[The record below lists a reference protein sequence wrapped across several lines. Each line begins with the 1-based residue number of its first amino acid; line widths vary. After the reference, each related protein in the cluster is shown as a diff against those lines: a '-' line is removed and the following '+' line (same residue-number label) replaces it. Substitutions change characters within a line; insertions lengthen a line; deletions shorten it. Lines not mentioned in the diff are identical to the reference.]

1 MNSLPV
7 KPPASTSTSKLP
19 SILLYNPISGHGH
32 LDSWN
37 AMFVSILLDA
47 GWRVN
52 ALTPDAQDLI
62 GRLKSKNQ
70 ASLEQLHVLDW
81 NVLRPSVVQRVVGR
95 LQRMFGIQSSNQ
107 ENTKDLDPRF
117 LDPLEFGR
125 RINASI
131 KKCKWRPS
139 FVFNMYMDMYPSEGA
154 RWFQFESLNKL
165 SWAGI
170 RFVPTPEHSE
180 IYYKQSALKGM
191 CFLDESV
198 CDQALLAIPQKT
210 FGYLPDI
217 TENALPLTESALVE
231 EVKAKAKGRKIVFM
245 GGTIGG
251 NKNLACWYQLI
262 NQADAR
268 KFYFVQIGEM
278 FEDTLT
284 TADMSEL
291 AKIKKACPENLYI
304 KLEYLPDEA
313 MFNEVIQTSDIIFA
327 VYRNFKISSNMPG
340 KAAAFNKPILVAEG
354 YLMGNRVSQY
364 GIGLTVPEDNVDA
377 MLTAITAL
385 AQSSQSTINQFENY
399 RRDFSIQA
407 LSQHLTSFLKKCM
420 SNV

>member
-1 MNSLPV
+1 MNPLSMSQPV
-7 KPPASTSTSKLP
+7 SGSP

-52 ALTPDAQDLI
+52 AMTPDPQDLTR
-62 GRLKSKNQ
+62 RLKSKNQ
-70 ASLEQLHVLDW
+70 AFLGRLCVLDW
-81 NVLRPSVVQRVVGR
+81 NVLRPSLVQRVLGR
-95 LQRMFGIQSSNQ
+95 LQRMVGLQSRDQQNA
-107 ENTKDLDPRF
+107 KDIDPRF
-117 LDPLEFGR
+117 LDPVEFGC

-131 KKCKWRPS
+131 KKCKWPPS
-139 FVFNMYMDMYPSEGA
+139 FVFNMYMDMYPSDGV
-154 RWFQFESLNKL
+154 RWLQFERLNKL
-165 SWAGI
+165 PWAGI

-180 IYYKQSALKGM
+180 IYYTQSALKGM

-198 CDQALLAIPQKT
+198 CEYAQLAMPRKV

-217 TENALPLTESALVE
+217 TENALPFTESALVRE
-231 EVKAKAKGRKIVFM
+231 IKDKARGRKIVFM

-262 NQADAR
+262 HQADTR
-268 KFYFVQIGEM
+268 EFYFVQIGEM

-284 TADMSEL
+284 GEDVLEL
-291 AKIKKACPENLYI
+291 AKIKKQCPENLCI

-340 KAAAFNKPILVAEG
+340 KAAAFSKPILVAEG
-354 YLMGNRVSQY
+354 YLMGDRVSQY
-364 GIGLTVPEDNVDA
+364 GIGLTVPEHDVKA
-377 MLTAITAL
+377 MLTAITTL
-385 AQSSQSTINQFENY
+385 AQTSGSMENQFEHY
-399 RRDFSIQA
+399 RCDFSLQA
-407 LSQHLTSFLKKCM
+407 LGQHLIGFLKKCM

>member
-1 MNSLPV
+1 MNSPSIT
-7 KPPASTSTSKLP
+7 PSTSKSP
-19 SILLYNPISGHGH
+19 SVLLYNPISGHGH

-47 GWRVN
+47 GWSVN

-62 GRLKSKNQ
+62 RRLKSKNQ
-70 ASLEQLHVLDW
+70 AFLERLHILDW
-81 NVLRPSVVQRVVGR
+81 NVLRPSFTQRVLGR
-95 LQRMFGIQSSNQ
+95 LQRLIGIKTNHQDD
-107 ENTKDLDPRF
+107 TKELDPRF
-117 LDPLEFGR
+117 LDPLEFAR

-131 KKCKWRPS
+131 KKCKWQPS
-139 FVFNMYMDMYPSEGA
+139 LVFNMYMDMYPSEGA
-154 RWFQFESLNKL
+154 RWLQCDGLIKL
-165 SWAGI
+165 PWAGI
-170 RFVPTPEHSE
+170 RFVPSPEHSE
-180 IYYKQSALKGM
+180 IYYRQSALKGM
-191 CFLDESV
+191 CFLDERV
-198 CDQALLAIPQKT
+198 CDQALRTMPQKT

-217 TENALPLTESALVE
+217 TENALPLTESALVQ

-245 GGTIGG
+245 GGTIGS
-251 NKNLACWYQLI
+251 NKNLASWYRLI
-262 NQADAR
+262 NKADAR
-268 KFYFVQIGEM
+268 EFYFVQIGEM

-284 TADMSEL
+284 TTDVAEL

-313 MFNEVIQTSDIIFA
+313 MFNEVIQASDIIFA

-377 MLTAITAL
+377 MLTAISSL
-385 AQSSQSTINQFENY
+385 AHSSQSMGNQFENY
-399 RRDFSIQA
+399 RHDFSIQA
-407 LSQHLTSFLKKCM
+407 LSEHLTGFLKKCM

>member
-1 MNSLPV
+1 MNN
-7 KPPASTSTSKLP
+7 PAVSHATSKLQ
-19 SILLYNPISGHGH
+19 SIILYNPISGHGH

-62 GRLKSKNQ
+62 RRLKSKNQ
-70 ASLEQLHVLDW
+70 AFLERLHILDW
-81 NVLRPSVVQRVVGR
+81 NVLRPSFATRVIGR
-95 LQRMFGIQSSNQ
+95 LKRLIGIQANNQ
-107 ENTKDLDPRF
+107 DDTKDLDPRF
-117 LDPLEFGR
+117 LDPLEFAR

-131 KKCKWRPS
+131 KKCKWQPS
-139 FVFNMYMDMYPSEGA
+139 LVFNMYMDMYPSEGA
-154 RWFQFESLNKL
+154 RWLQFEGLNKL
-165 SWAGI
+165 PWVGI
-170 RFVPTPEHSE
+170 RFVPTPEHTE

-198 CDQALLAIPQKT
+198 CEQAQQAMPQKV

-217 TENALPLTESALVE
+217 TENALPLTESALVRE
-231 EVKAKAKGRKIVFM
+231 IKDKARGRKIVFM

-251 NKNLACWYQLI
+251 NKNLASWYQLI

-268 KFYFVQIGEM
+268 EFYFVQIGEM

-284 TADMSEL
+284 TDDALEL
-291 AKIKKACPENLYI
+291 AKIKKECPENLYI

-313 MFNEVIQTSDIIFA
+313 MFNEVIRASDIIFA

-354 YLMGNRVSQY
+354 YLMGDRVSKY
-364 GIGLTVPEDNVDA
+364 GIGLTVAENDVGA
-377 MLTAITAL
+377 MTSAISTL
-385 AQSSQSTINQFENY
+385 AHTSESMIRQFEAY
-399 RRDFSIQA
+399 RRDFSLQA
-407 LSQHLTSFLKKCM
+407 LRERFTDFLKKCM
-420 SNV
+420 SNI

>member
-1 MNSLPV
+1 MNSPSI
-7 KPPASTSTSKLP
+7 PPSTSKLP

-62 GRLKSKNQ
+62 RRLKSKNQ
-70 ASLEQLHVLDW
+70 AFLERLQILDW
-81 NVLRPSVVQRVVGR
+81 NVLRPSFAARVNGR
-95 LQRMFGIQSSNQ
+95 LQRLIGIQTNHQ
-107 ENTKDLDPRF
+107 NDTKDLDPRF
-117 LDPLEFGR
+117 LDPLEFAR

-131 KKCKWRPS
+131 KKCKWQPS
-139 FVFNMYMDMYPSEGA
+139 LVFNMYMDMYPSEGT
-154 RWFQFESLNKL
+154 RWLQCEGLNKL
-165 SWAGI
+165 PWSGI
-170 RFVPTPEHSE
+170 RFVPTPEHAE

-198 CDQALLAIPQKT
+198 CEQAQQAIPHKV

-217 TENALPLTESALVE
+217 TENALPLTETALVRE
-231 EVKAKAKGRKIVFM
+231 IKDKAHGRKIVFM

-251 NKNLACWYQLI
+251 NKNLASWYQLI
-262 NQADAR
+262 KQADAR
-268 KFYFVQIGEM
+268 EFYFVQIGEM

-284 TADMSEL
+284 TEDAFEL
-291 AKIKKACPENLYI
+291 AKIKKECPENLYI

-313 MFNEVIQTSDIIFA
+313 VFNEVIRASDIVFA

-354 YLMGNRVSQY
+354 YLMGDRVSQY
-364 GIGLTVPEDNVDA
+364 GIGVAVQEDNVGE
-377 MLTAITAL
+377 MLKAIKSL
-385 AQSSQSTINQFENY
+385 ADTSHSMDSQFEGY
-399 RRDFSIQA
+399 RRDFSTLA
-407 LSQHLTSFLKKCM
+407 LSEQLNGFLIKCIDN
-420 SNV
+420 S

>member
-1 MNSLPV
+1 MNN
-7 KPPASTSTSKLP
+7 PAVSHVTSKLP

-47 GWRVN
+47 GWQVN
-52 ALTPDAQDLI
+52 ALTPDAQDLLR
-62 GRLKSKNQ
+62 RLKSKNQ
-70 ASLEQLHVLDW
+70 AFLERLHILDW
-81 NVLRPSVVQRVVGR
+81 NVLRSSFTQRVLGR
-95 LQRMFGIQSSNQ
+95 LQRLIGIQTNHQ
-107 ENTKDLDPRF
+107 DDTKDLDPRF
-117 LDPLEFGR
+117 LDPLEFAR

-131 KKCKWRPS
+131 KKCKWQPS
-139 FVFNMYMDMYPSEGA
+139 LVFNMYMDMYPIEGT
-154 RWFQFESLNKL
+154 RWKQFESLNKL

-170 RFVPTPEHSE
+170 RFVPTSEQAE
-180 IYYKQSALKGM
+180 IYYKQSALKGI

-198 CDQALLAIPQKT
+198 CEQAQQTMPQKV

-217 TENALPLTESALVE
+217 TENALPLTESALVRE
-231 EVKAKAKGRKIVFM
+231 IKEKARGRKIVFM

-251 NKNLACWYQLI
+251 NKNLASWYQLI
-262 NQADAR
+262 NQADPR
-268 KFYFVQIGEM
+268 EFYFVQVGEM

-284 TADMSEL
+284 TEDALEL
-291 AKIKKACPENLYI
+291 AKIKNECPENLYI

-313 MFNEVIQTSDIIFA
+313 MFNEVIRASDIIFA

-354 YLMGNRVSQY
+354 YLMGGRVSKY
-364 GIGLTVPEDNVDA
+364 GIGLTVAENDVGAMKSAISTLAHTSESMTSQFDA
-377 MLTAITAL
+377 
-385 AQSSQSTINQFENY
+385 Y

-407 LSQHLTSFLKKCM
+407 LSERYTDFLKKCM
-420 SNV
+420 LSV

>member
-1 MNSLPV
+1 MTQPISG
-7 KPPASTSTSKLP
+7 LP

-52 ALTPDAQDLI
+52 AMTPDAQDLMQ
-62 GRLKSKNQ
+62 RLKSKNQ
-70 ASLEQLHVLDW
+70 ARLERLYVLDW
-81 NVLRPSVVQRVVGR
+81 NVLRPSFTQRVLGR
-95 LQRMFGIQSSNQ
+95 LQRMIGIQSRDQN
-107 ENTKDLDPRF
+107 NTKDLDPRF

-131 KKCKWRPS
+131 KKCKWQPS
-139 FVFNMYMDMYPSEGA
+139 FVFNMYMDMYPSDGT
-154 RWFQFESLNKL
+154 RWLQLESLNTL
-165 SWAGI
+165 PWAGI

-180 IYYKQSALKGM
+180 IYYTQTALKGM
-191 CFLDESV
+191 CFLDEGV
-198 CDQALLAIPQKT
+198 CEQAQRVIPDKV

-217 TENALPLTESALVE
+217 TENALPLTESVLVRE
-231 EVKAKAKGRKIVFM
+231 IKDKARGRKIVFM

-262 NQADAR
+262 QQADAR
-268 KFYFVQIGEM
+268 AFYFVQIGEM

-284 TADMSEL
+284 SEDVLEL
-291 AKIKKACPENLYI
+291 AKIKRQCPENLYI

-313 MFNEVIQTSDIIFA
+313 MFNELIQTSDIIFA

-340 KAAAFNKPILVAEG
+340 KAAAFSKPILVADG
-354 YLMGNRVSQY
+354 YLMGERVSQY
-364 GIGLTVPEDNVDA
+364 GIGLTVPEGDVDV
-377 MLTAITAL
+377 MLTAMTTLVQKAG
-385 AQSSQSTINQFENY
+385 SMENQFEHY
-399 RRDFSIQA
+399 RRDFSLHA
-407 LSQHLTSFLKKCM
+407 MNQHLIGFLKKCM

>member
-1 MNSLPV
+1 MNNSAV
-7 KPPASTSTSKLP
+7 SHATSKLP

-62 GRLKSKNQ
+62 KRLKSKNQ
-70 ASLEQLHVLDW
+70 AFLEQLHVLDW
-81 NVLRPSVVQRVVGR
+81 NVLRPSFATRVIGR
-95 LQRMFGIQSSNQ
+95 LQRLIGIQTNHQ
-107 ENTKDLDPRF
+107 DDTNDLDPRF
-117 LDPLEFGR
+117 LDPLEFAR
-125 RINASI
+125 CINASI
-131 KKCKWRPS
+131 KKCKWQPS
-139 FVFNMYMDMYPSEGA
+139 LVFNMYMDMYPSEGA

-165 SWAGI
+165 PWAGI

-180 IYYKQSALKGM
+180 IYYRQSALKGM
-191 CFLDESV
+191 CFLDERV
-198 CDQALLAIPQKT
+198 CDQALRTMPQKT

-217 TENALPLTESALVE
+217 TENALPLTESALVQ

-251 NKNLACWYQLI
+251 NKNLASWYRLM
-262 NQADAR
+262 NKADAR
-268 KFYFVQIGEM
+268 EFYFVQIGEM

-284 TADMSEL
+284 DEDALEL

-354 YLMGNRVSQY
+354 YLMGGRVSQY

-377 MLTAITAL
+377 MLTAISTL
-385 AQSSQSTINQFENY
+385 AHSSQSMENQFENY
-399 RRDFSIQA
+399 RHDFSIQA
-407 LSQHLTSFLKKCM
+407 LSEHLTGFLKKCM

>member
-1 MNSLPV
+1 MNN
-7 KPPASTSTSKLP
+7 PAISHATSKLP

-62 GRLKSKNQ
+62 RRLKSKNQ
-70 ASLEQLHVLDW
+70 ASLERLHILDW
-81 NVLRPSVVQRVVGR
+81 NVLRPSFATRVFGR
-95 LQRMFGIQSSNQ
+95 LKRLIGIQTNHQ
-107 ENTKDLDPRF
+107 NDTKDLDPRF
-117 LDPLEFGR
+117 LDPLEFAR

-131 KKCKWRPS
+131 KKCKWQPS
-139 FVFNMYMDMYPSEGA
+139 LVFNMYMDMYPSEGS
-154 RWFQFESLNKL
+154 RWLQCEGLNKL
-165 SWAGI
+165 PWAGI
-170 RFVPTPEHSE
+170 RFVPTPENVE

-191 CFLDESV
+191 CFLDERV
-198 CDQALLAIPQKT
+198 CDQALRAMPQKK

-217 TENALPLTESALVE
+217 TENALPLTESALVQ

-262 NQADAR
+262 NKADPR
-268 KFYFVQIGEM
+268 EFYFVQIGEM

-284 TADMSEL
+284 TTDVAEL

-364 GIGLTVPEDNVDA
+364 GIGLTVPEDDVDA
-377 MLTAITAL
+377 MLTAISTL
-385 AQSSQSTINQFENY
+385 AHSSQSMANQFENY
-399 RRDFSIQA
+399 RHDFSIQA
-407 LSQHLTSFLKKCM
+407 LSQHLTGFLKKCM
-420 SNV
+420 SIV

>member
-1 MNSLPV
+1 MNHLSINQP
-7 KPPASTSTSKLP
+7 TSGSP

-52 ALTPDAQDLI
+52 AMTPDAQDLTR
-62 GRLKSKNQ
+62 RLKSKNQ
-70 ASLEQLHVLDW
+70 AFLERLCVLDW
-81 NVLRPSVVQRVVGR
+81 NVLRPSFTQRVLGR
-95 LQRMFGIQSSNQ
+95 LQRMIGIRSRDQH
-107 ENTKDLDPRF
+107 NTKDLDPRF
-117 LDPLEFGR
+117 LDPVEFGR

-131 KKCKWRPS
+131 KKCKWPPS

-154 RWFQFESLNKL
+154 RWLQFENLNTL
-165 SWAGI
+165 PWAGI

-180 IYYKQSALKGM
+180 IYYTQTTLKGM
-191 CFLDESV
+191 CFLDEGV
-198 CDQALLAIPQKT
+198 CEQARRVMPDKV

-217 TENALPLTESALVE
+217 TENALPLTESALVRE
-231 EVKAKAKGRKIVFM
+231 IKDKARGRKIVFM

-251 NKNLACWYQLI
+251 NKNLASWYQLI
-262 NQADAR
+262 RQADAR
-268 KFYFVQIGEM
+268 AFYFVQIGEM

-284 TADMSEL
+284 AEDVLEL
-291 AKIKKACPENLYI
+291 ARMKKQCPENLYI

-313 MFNEVIQTSDIIFA
+313 MFNEVIQASDIIFA

-340 KAAAFNKPILVAEG
+340 KAAAFNIPILVAEG
-354 YLMGNRVSQY
+354 YLMGDRVSKY
-364 GIGLTVPEDNVDA
+364 GIGWTVAENDVEA
-377 MLTAITAL
+377 MVGAISTL
-385 AQSSQSTINQFENY
+385 AHASGSMTPQFEAY

-407 LSQHLTSFLKKCM
+407 LSERFTDFLKKSV

>member
-1 MNSLPV
+1 MNNLAVSY
-7 KPPASTSTSKLP
+7 ATSRLP

-37 AMFVSILLDA
+37 VMFVSILLDA

-62 GRLKSKNQ
+62 SRLKSKNQ

-81 NVLRPSVVQRVVGR
+81 NVLRPSFAQRVVGR
-95 LQRMFGIQSSNQ
+95 LQRMLGIQFSTHDNI
-107 ENTKDLDPRF
+107 KDLDPRF
-117 LDPLEFGR
+117 LDPLEFAR

-139 FVFNMYMDMYPSEGA
+139 FVFNMYMDMYPSEDA
-154 RWFQFESLNKL
+154 RWFQIESLNKL
-165 SWAGI
+165 PWAGI

-180 IYYKQSALKGM
+180 IYYEQSALKGM

-198 CDQALLAIPQKT
+198 CDQALRAMPQKA

-217 TENALPLTESALVE
+217 TENALPLTESALVCE
-231 EVKAKAKGRKIVFM
+231 IKNKARGRKIVFM

-268 KFYFVQIGEM
+268 EFYFVQIGEM

-284 TADMSEL
+284 TADAAEL
-291 AKIKKACPENLYI
+291 AKIKKLCPDNLYI

-313 MFNEVIQTSDIIFA
+313 MFNEVIQASDIIFA

-340 KAAAFNKPILVAEG
+340 KAAVFNKPILVADG
-354 YLMGNRVSQY
+354 YLMGDRVSQY
-364 GIGLTVPEDNVDA
+364 GIGLTVPEDDVDA
-377 MLTAITAL
+377 MLTAISTL
-385 AQSSQSTINQFENY
+385 AHSSQSMANQFENY

-407 LSQHLTSFLKKCM
+407 LSQQLTGFLKKCM

>member
-1 MNSLPV
+1 MNNLSV
-7 KPPASTSTSKLP
+7 KPPTATSNSTSTSTSKLP

-62 GRLKSKNQ
+62 RRLKSKNQ

-81 NVLRPSVVQRVVGR
+81 NVLRPSFVQRVVGR

-131 KKCKWRPS
+131 RKCKWRPS

-165 SWAGI
+165 PWAGI

-180 IYYKQSALKGM
+180 TYYKQSALKGM
-191 CFLDESV
+191 CFLDERV
-198 CDQALLAIPQKT
+198 CDRAVRAMPQKK

-217 TENALPLTESALVE
+217 TENVLPKAESELVQV
-231 EVKAKAKGRKIVFM
+231 VKAKAKGRKIVFM

-251 NKNLACWYQLI
+251 NKNLASWYQLI
-262 NQADAR
+262 DKANPR
-268 KFYFVQIGEM
+268 EFYFVQIGEM

-284 TADMSEL
+284 TADVAEL
-291 AKIKKACPENLYI
+291 AKIKKASPENLYI

-340 KAAAFNKPILVAEG
+340 KAAAIDIV
-354 YLMGNRVSQY
+354 
-364 GIGLTVPEDNVDA
+364 
-377 MLTAITAL
+377 
-385 AQSSQSTINQFENY
+385 
-399 RRDFSIQA
+399 
-407 LSQHLTSFLKKCM
+407 
-420 SNV
+420 